1 VLVTVTEIIWRSGAR
16 AATRKTKLFFFPI
29 GTLTSSLSLYTLPLQ
44 LLPFELVEEIL
55 SRLPVKLLLQLRC
68 ACKSWNSLISDPKFA
83 KKHLSLSTTHNLH
96 CISYFNKYIIKSYP
110 LDSIFTNII
119 TTNTAQPYLPFS
131 HSAYFVGS
139 CNGILCLADEYSNSI
154 IVRLWNPSIRKEKE
168 FPPLQKPKKERHLM
182 MMYGFGYDPV
192 VDNYKVLVVLR
203 AFDYNTGN
211 FVDKDKVKVHT
222 LGTSSWENISNFPFV
237 FPLHHSGQY
246 LSGTINWL
254 AFEDERKGKFFV
266 VSLDLGSE
274 SYQKVLLPDDGEVDA
289 YIPHLTVLKDCL
301 CMLSGDDVWV
311 MKEYRNKESWT
322 KLLTIS

>member
-1 VLVTVTEIIWRSGAR
+1 
-16 AATRKTKLFFFPI
+16 
-29 GTLTSSLSLYTLPLQ
+29 
-44 LLPFELVEEIL
+44 
-55 SRLPVKLLLQLRC
+55 
-68 ACKSWNSLISDPKFA
+68 
-83 KKHLSLSTTHNLH
+83 
-96 CISYFNKYIIKSYP
+96 
-110 LDSIFTNII
+110 
-119 TTNTAQPYLPFS
+119 
-131 HSAYFVGS
+131 
-139 CNGILCLADEYSNSI
+139 
-154 IVRLWNPSIRKEKE
+154 
-168 FPPLQKPKKERHLM
+168 M

-322 KLLTIS
+322 KLLTISYMRNPYRPSYGVFKAVYIFEDYLVLLESKRFRKGKFIFYNCRNDTSKLIESEDTPKVCIESLISPCS